1 MGQGGRLRTRA
12 ALFLGVGLGLTGL
25 VLMAYGANLF
35 RPWEYTTVDAR
46 FSIRGTE
53 KPPANLVTV
62 LIDTETFSD
71 LKLRKQTKLYARW
84 PFRRS
89 FHARVL
95 DRLREDGAKAI
106 VYDVEFSEQSAGEQG
121 AVDDNA
127 LATAICRLKLSRE
140 GRDNGAPPLQ
150 RDPEAVLAEVRKG
163 TLSNDC
169 AYGVYGVWI
178 DQTKDGA
185 YVLSR
190 KDTAATRQGLA
201 GDPGHRPGTPAR
213 PGGIALAVTERA
225 QNGAIAV
232 FGGQAY
238 LRAIGGRAGDANVL
252 PDDDGAVRRVG
263 FRGETGLKT
272 LAVVGTEIATG
283 RPVQRS
289 ALPNNPAWIDY
300 AGPPDTIPSVSF
312 SKVLFGQTPKGFFR
326 DKIVVVGPA
335 ASSLQDVHET
345 STTGAGEEMPG
356 AEVQANALATAL
368 RGFPLRSTPQW
379 FDLLLIFVCGVI
391 VPLAGLR
398 LSLRGTLFFGLAAM
412 AALLVGTQLAFQAGV
427 ITSFIYPALALFL
440 STVGALAA
448 YYVLSIFERQ
458 RTRDTFARFVPEAV
472 VDQLLMR
479 GGGAGGRLATTQV
492 YGTCMFTD
500 IRGFTTFSEG
510 HDAPQVIDVLNRYLA
525 EMSEAILRHG
535 GTLASFLGD
544 GFMAVFGAPL
554 EQADHA
560 DRALMSA
567 REIVEERL
575 PRFNAQL
582 QAEGVQGFKM
592 GIGLNS
598 GPFMSGNVGSEQ
610 RLQYTVIGDTINTA
624 SRIEGLTK
632 GSGHII
638 FLADSTREA
647 LVNPPEDLVYVD
659 EFDIRGRQSRVKLWS
674 IAGRESEAPA
684 AGADPAPEGVPA
696 QPAGI

>member
-1 MGQGGRLRTRA
+1 
-12 ALFLGVGLGLTGL
+12 V
-25 VLMAYGANLF
+25 
-35 RPWEYTTVDAR
+35 
-46 FSIRGTE
+46 
-53 KPPANLVTV
+53 
-62 LIDTETFSD
+62 
-71 LKLRKQTKLYARW
+71 
-84 PFRRS
+84 
-89 FHARVL
+89 
-95 DRLREDGAKAI
+95 
-106 VYDVEFSEQSAGEQG
+106 
-121 AVDDNA
+121 
-127 LATAICRLKLSRE
+127 
-140 GRDNGAPPLQ
+140 
-150 RDPEAVLAEVRKG
+150 
-163 TLSNDC
+163 
-169 AYGVYGVWI
+169 
-178 DQTKDGA
+178 
-185 YVLSR
+185 
-190 KDTAATRQGLA
+190 
-201 GDPGHRPGTPAR
+201 
-213 PGGIALAVTERA
+213 
-225 QNGAIAV
+225 
-232 FGGQAY
+232 
-238 LRAIGGRAGDANVL
+238 
-252 PDDDGAVRRVG
+252 PDDDGAVRRIQ
-263 FRGETGLKT
+263 FRGDTGLKT
-272 LAVVGTEIATG
+272 LAVVGSELATG
-283 RPVQRS
+283 RPVERS

-312 SKVLFGQTPKGFFR
+312 SKVMFGETPKGFFK

-356 AEVQANALATAL
+356 AELQANALSTAI
-368 RGFPLRSTPQW
+368 RGFPMRSTPQW
-379 FDLLLIFVCGVI
+379 LDLLLIFVCGII

-412 AALLVGTQLAFQAGV
+412 AALFVGTQLAFQAGV

-448 YYVLSIFERQ
+448 YYILSIFERQ

-472 VDQLLMR
+472 VDQLLTQ
-479 GGGAGGRLATTQV
+479 GGSMGGRLATTQV
-492 YGTCMFTD
+492 VGTCMFTD

-560 DRALMSA
+560 DRALASA

-582 QAEGVQGFKM
+582 QAEGLPGFNM

-598 GPFMSGNVGSEQ
+598 GQFMSGNVGSEQ

-632 GSGHII
+632 GTGHII

-647 LVNPPEDLVYVD
+647 LVNPPADLVYVD

-674 IAGRESEAPA
+674 ITGRPSEEPA
-684 AGADPAPEGVPA
+684 DGGEPAPEGVPV

>member
-1 MGQGGRLRTRA
+1 MRQLGGRLRIRA

-25 VLMAYGANLF
+25 ILIAYGANVF
-35 RPWEYTTVDAR
+35 KPWESDTVDAR
-46 FSIRGTE
+46 FSIRGE
-53 KPPANLVTV
+53 QSPPPDLITV
-62 LIDTETFSD
+62 LIDTETFAE
-71 LKLRKQTKLYARW
+71 LRSREETKLEARW

-89 FHARVL
+89 YHARVI

-106 VYDVEFSEQSAGEQG
+106 VYDVEIAEQSEGEQG
-121 AVDDNA
+121 ARDDNA
-127 LATAICRLKLSRE
+127 FVTAICRLTISRR
-140 GRDNGAPPLQ
+140 GGDDGKPPLK
-150 RDPEAVLAEVRKG
+150 RDPAAVLADVQSG
-163 TLSNDC
+163 SLSPDC
-169 AYGVYGVWI
+169 AYAVYGVVI
-178 DQTKDGA
+178 DEKAGKP
-185 YVLSR
+185 VVNES
-190 KDTAATRQGLA
+190 DTAGLRAELA
-201 GDPGHRPGTPAR
+201 GDPGLKPGTSAR
-213 PGGIALAVTERA
+213 AGGITLAATEVAEKGQVAVLGGVEFLRGI
-225 QNGAIAV
+225 GARVGNAD
-232 FGGQAY
+232 FS
-238 LRAIGGRAGDANVL
+238 
-252 PDDDGAVRRVG
+252 PDDDGAIRKVAHEVD
-263 FRGETGLKT
+263 GLKSFS
-272 LAVVGTEIATG
+272 LVGAEIALG
-283 RPVQRS
+283 HPIEKS
-289 ALPNNPAWIDY
+289 DLPNDPAWIDY

-312 SKVLFGQTPKGFFR
+312 SKVLFGETPRGFFR
-326 DKIVVVGPA
+326 GKVVVVGPA
-335 ASSLQDVHET
+335 AASLQDLHET
-345 STTGAGEEMPG
+345 STTGVGERMPG

-368 RGFPLRSTPQW
+368 EGFLLRSPPAW
-379 FDLLLIFVCGVI
+379 FDLLLILACGIV

-398 LSLRGTLFFGLAAM
+398 LSLRGTLFFGVGAA
-412 AALLVGTQLAFQAGV
+412 AVLLVGTQFAFQSGWV
-427 ITSFIYPALALFL
+427 TSFIYPALALFL

-458 RTRDTFARFVPEAV
+458 RTRDTFARFVPESV
-472 VDQLLMR
+472 VDELLAR
-479 GGGAGGRLATTQV
+479 GGGVGRLATTQV
-492 YGTCMFTD
+492 LGTCMFTD

-510 HDAPQVIDVLNRYLA
+510 HSAPEVIDVLNRYLA

-554 EQADHA
+554 PQDDHA
-560 DRALMSA
+560 DRALASA

-582 QAEGVQGFKM
+582 QAEGFPGFNM

-632 GSGHII
+632 GSGHIM

-674 IAGRESEAPA
+674 IAGRTAEAPA
-684 AGADPAPEGVPA
+684 DTDEASPAPEGVPA
-696 QPAGI
+696 APAGI